1 MKYFIIS
8 LLCLCILFP
17 YDTLAQDD
25 LDAKYATDM
34 LKPGTKAPAILSM
47 SNGKTYYPQPKILKR
62 NSSTVNSNAVMVKLL

>member
-47 SNGKTYYPQPKILKR
+47 SNGKTVT
-62 NSSTVNSNAVMVKLL
+62 SSHKTKQNTPY